1 MRPVGCF
8 GLLVVLGS
16 CAWAVSA
23 GAQDLVAPRVKSLP
37 GIEVP
42 AGSDVPGS
50 GVIEVLVR
58 IDPDGKGVVEKC
70 DAGRVLCDLVIEA
83 IAQAEF
89 SPATRDG
96 NPVPSQVRVDLRIRQ
111 PSGDEAPESGTPET
125 LLEPSSPRVQKE
137 LMFSETAE
145 VDARAQAP
153 IKLELEG
160 IRNIPGTFGE
170 PFRILQVL
178 PGTVPVANGQPYVY
192 VRGAPPSGTVYLY
205 DDIPIPLLFHS
216 ALGPAT
222 VHSGMVGGLD
232 LYSGAAPARYGGFTG
247 GVAAARA
254 RRIPNDRVHGEAE
267 LRAIDAS
274 ALLNV
279 PMPKEGSMTFAGRY
293 GFPNLVL
300 GAIDVD
306 ADVKYGDY
314 QYRTGVAM
322 SSRSRFEMVAFGA
335 LDNSVFDAS
344 DPDERLSF
352 DLQYHRVE
360 ARFLGKVK
368 RWDFVGTMLYG
379 YDFSDVEDAS
389 QAAVPDV
396 GASLHRFGPRFWA
409 IYGAPKV
416 QLRIGGDA
424 AGLFG
429 PVRCSQEGVPNVS
442 APCASNDP
450 SAPNYDP
457 NFVEQDRRASGGAF
471 VDANVSPVVWLDLSL
486 GVRAD
491 MWRTGSHRDA
501 GVSPRARVTFHARE
515 IADFFVGWGLG
526 YRPATFAIPLPGLG
540 DVALEAGLQR
550 ANQTEGGVRF
560 FLPHDLTFET
570 RGYLNTYRD
579 LRFVDIFTN
588 PEITG
593 GNSMNPSIVGSI
605 DDSADGKSYGL
616 EVLLQRPFDIGVS
629 TLVGYTL
636 GFSDLEATALL
647 PSMQPPAQTFDYTPS
662 YDVRHVVNGVLA
674 WQAKFGLIISARVF
688 ARSGRVEGWLWLDTS
703 GVVQQYVQ
711 RVPWFVRLDAQVA
724 YEWAKPGRRMRIS
737 FEWINVTQAKDA
749 QEIDSFDASAPL
761 ACRVRWG
768 VPSEPCPI
776 KFTSAIWFPNLAF
789 RAVF

>member
-1 MRPVGCF
+1 MRPFGRFGLCLVL
-8 GLLVVLGS
+8 GLLVWAGS
-16 CAWAVSA
+16 
-23 GAQDLVAPRVKSLP
+23 AQAQELVAPRVKSLP
-37 GIEVP
+37 GVEVP
-42 AGSDVPGS
+42 AGVDVPES
-50 GVIEVLVR
+50 GVVQVLVR
-58 IDPDGKGVVEKC
+58 IDPDGKGTVEKC
-70 DAGRVLCDLVIEA
+70 DAGRALCDIVIEA
-83 IAQAEF
+83 IVRAEF
-89 SPATRDG
+89 VPATRDG
-96 NPVPSQVRVDLRIRQ
+96 NPVPSRVRVDLRVREPGAGE
-111 PSGDEAPESGTPET
+111 PSEAVAAET
-125 LLEPSSPRVQKE
+125 LLEPEGPQVQKE
-137 LMFSETAE
+137 LVFSETAE

-170 PFRILQVL
+170 PFRILEVL

-192 VRGAPPSGTVYLY
+192 VRGASPSGTVYLY

-216 ALGPAT
+216 ALGPST
-222 VHSGMVGGLD
+222 VHSGLVGGLD
-232 LYSGAAPARYGGFTG
+232 LYSGAAPARYGGLTG

-267 LRAIDAS
+267 LRAIDTS

-279 PMPKEGSMTFAGRY
+279 PMPKEGSTTFAGRY
-293 GFPNLVL
+293 GFPNLLL

-314 QYRTGVAM
+314 QYRTGVGM
-322 SSRSRFEMVAFGA
+322 SPRSRFETVAFGA

-344 DPDERLSF
+344 DPAERLSF

-360 ARFLGKVK
+360 VRFIGKVK
-368 RWDFVGTMLYG
+368 RWDLVGTMLYG

-389 QAAVPDV
+389 QATVPDV
-396 GASLHRFGPRFWA
+396 GASVHRFGPRFWA
-409 IYGAPKV
+409 IYGVPKV

-442 APCASNDP
+442 APCAPNDP
-450 SAPNYDP
+450 NAPDYDP
-457 NFVEQDRRASGGAF
+457 SFDQQDRRAAGGAY
-471 VDANVSPVVWLDLSL
+471 VDANVSPVSWLDLSL

-491 MWRTGSHRDA
+491 VWKTGNHRDA
-501 GVSPRARVTFHARE
+501 GVSPRARASFHARE

-526 YRPATFAIPLPGLG
+526 NRPATFAIPLPGLG

-550 ANQTEGGVRF
+550 ANQTEVGVRF

-570 RGYLNTYRD
+570 RGYLNLFRD
-579 LRFVDIFTN
+579 LRFVDIFTE
-588 PEITG
+588 PEISDDPASG
-593 GNSMNPSIVGSI
+593 PLPAGAI

-616 EVLLQRPFDIGVS
+616 ELLLQRPFDVGFS
-629 TLVGYTL
+629 TLVSYTF
-636 GFSDLEATALL
+636 GFSDLTATALL
-647 PSMQPPAQTFDYTPS
+647 INMPSQTFDYTPS
-662 YDVRHVVNGVLA
+662 YDVRHVMNGVLA
-674 WQAKFGLIISARVF
+674 WQAKFGLIISARLF
-688 ARSGRVEGWLWLDTS
+688 ARSGRAEGWLWLDPT

-711 RVPWFVRLDAQVA
+711 RVPWFVRLDAQIA

-737 FEWINVTQAKDA
+737 LEWINITQARDA
-749 QEIDSFDASAPL
+749 QEVDSTNPEASP
-761 ACRVRWG
+761 ACVVRWG
-768 VPSEPCPI
+768 VPSQPCPI
-776 KFTSAIWFPNLAF
+776 KFTDAIWFPNLAF